1 MNLYLPLTLVTYYVS
16 MIILIGSKETKKIWE
31 GESVKGFS
39 TEIQE
44 TARLRKALYFMHK
57 TILTA

>member
-1 MNLYLPLTLVTYYVS
+1 